1 MILSCHTGAMS
12 DEMDPV
18 RGNERIVSTAAR
30 GRARRAA
37 LIAACLLLS
46 ACSSNSDLF
55 GSPSAAPGASASGS
69 FRERMS
75 AMLGGGSP
83 APAPASAAG
92 TAGADI
98 DCPPVEV
105 RQGTSTLSA
114 APAGQEPTA
123 TNLRYQV
130 SIGQTARECA
140 ILGAT
145 LTIKVGVQGR
155 VVLGPAG
162 SPGPIEIPVRLALV
176 REGIEPKTVWTKL
189 YRVPLT
195 IQPGQ
200 TNIPFLHIEEDL
212 TVPVPGGADL
222 DAYVVYVGFDPLA
235 AKEPRKPARKP
246 KQ

>member
-1 MILSCHTGAMS
+1 MRDFAATGKR
-12 DEMDPV
+12 V
-18 RGNERIVSTAAR
+18 RC
-30 GRARRAA
+30 AA
-37 LIAACLLLS
+37 LIAAGLFLS

-55 GSPSAAPGASASGS
+55 GASSAAPGASAPGS

-75 AMLGGGSP
+75 AMLFGGPP
-83 APAPASAAG
+83 APAPASAAS
-92 TAGADI
+92 GAAVAEI
-98 DCPPVEV
+98 DCPPVEI

-140 ILGAT
+140 VLGAT

-189 YRVPLT
+189 YRVPVT

-212 TVPVPGGADL
+212 TVPVPSSADL

-235 AKEPRKPARKP
+235 AKETRKPARKP